1 MKRKKPILKFVYLAV
16 ALSIVL
22 LLLIPGCGTK
32 TTSTTAAATTT
43 PATSKPTTTTATTLT
58 PQSGG
63 TLVISLSADVNMI
76 GEPSGT
82 QKGTKLMQK
91 PAIEYLAIF
100 DNNGNIVPWL
110 ADSWKTDP
118 VAKTLTITIK
128 KGITFHDGT
137 TFDAAAV
144 KWNLDHEIAMK
155 KQEMQSV
162 ASIDVVDT
170 STVRV
175 NLKQWDSSIVYDVCW
190 SAGGMI
196 SPTAAQ
202 AHDAAWIQ
210 QNPVGTGPFQFVSWQ
225 HDVSIIFK
233 KFDGYWQKGK
243 PYLDGIKFVFI
254 PDDTTRQSSFQAG
267 ETNVIFAVTPQ
278 MATTLEQG
286 NKYVETAVKNGNG
299 TVQWMIVPDG
309 GHATSKFADARVRNA
324 IEYAIDKKKL
334 ADSFFYGHAVV
345 TDEWGPP
352 GNFAYDP
359 NMASHPYNPA
369 KAKELLAAAGYP
381 NGFST
386 YIMANP
392 SAVTLLQAVK
402 DMLAAVNINLEIK
415 VYDVAGLF
423 GPIMKGWDDG
433 LLMMFVQPDGDV
445 LSRLGWVQT
454 GAPLMPCILFTAQT
468 DQMIKDAKAAPDDKT
483 KQALTWKVQD
493 RVFGEQSV
501 MIPLFVVDDITFR
514 QTKVHNDGL
523 DMIEGGQWT
532 PQDAWME
539 H

>member
-1 MKRKKPILKFVYLAV
+1 VKKEKAFLKLTYLAISV
-16 ALSIVL
+16 CIVL
-22 LLLIPGCGTK
+22 LLLISGCGTK
-32 TTSTTAAATTT
+32 STSTTAAATTT
-43 PATSKPTTTTATTLT
+43 QTSKPATTKTTLT
-58 PQSGG
+58 PQYGG
-63 TLVISLSADVNMI
+63 TMVISMSADTNMI

-82 QKGTKLMQK
+82 QKACKLMQK
-91 PAIEYLAIF
+91 PAIEYLAVF

-118 VAKTLTITIK
+118 VNKTLTITIK
-128 KGITFHDGT
+128 KGIKFHDGT
-137 TFDAAAV
+137 DFDATAV
-144 KWNLDHEIAMK
+144 KWNLDHEVAMK

-162 ASIDVVDT
+162 ASIDVVDA
-170 STVRV
+170 STVRC

-202 AHDAAWIQ
+202 AHDEAWVQ

-225 HDVSIIFK
+225 HDVSIVYK

-254 PDDTTRQSSFQAG
+254 PDDTTRQASFESG
-267 ETNVIFAVTPQ
+267 DTNVIFAVSPLI
-278 MATTLEQG
+278 ANTLEKE
-286 NKYVETAVKNGNG
+286 NKYVETSVKNGNG
-299 TVQWMIVPDG
+299 TTQIMIVPDA
-309 GHATSKFADARVRNA
+309 GHATSIYANQSVRNA
-324 IEYAIDKKKL
+324 LEYAIDKQKIV
-334 ADSFFYGHAVV
+334 DSLFYGHAVV
-345 TDEWGPP
+345 TNQWGPP

-359 NMASHPYNPA
+359 NMVGHPYNPA
-369 KAKELLAAAGYP
+369 TAKQLLASAGYP

-386 YIMANP
+386 YIMCNP
-392 SAVTLLQAVK
+392 QYQQSVQVIK
-402 DMLAAVNINLEIK
+402 DQFAAVNINMDIK

-423 GPIMKGWDDG
+423 GPISKGWDNG
-433 LLMMFVQPDGDV
+433 LLLMTVQPDGDV

-454 GAPLMPCILFTAQT
+454 GAPLMPCVLFTAQT
-468 DQMIKDAKAAPDDKT
+468 DQMILDAKAAPDDKT

-501 MIPLFVVDDITFR
+501 MIPLWVIDDITFR
-514 QTKVHNDGL
+514 SPKVHNDGL
-523 DMIEGGQWT
+523 DMIEAGQWT

>member
-1 MKRKKPILKFVYLAV
+1 MIKKRPILKLAYLAI
-16 ALSIVL
+16 ALSIIL
-22 LLLIPGCGTK
+22 LMLIPGCGTK
-32 TTSTTAAATTT
+32 SAATTPASTTAAATTK
-43 PATSKPTTTTATTLT
+43 PAAATTTLT
-58 PQSGG
+58 PQYGG
-63 TLVISLSADVNMI
+63 TLVISLNADTNMI
-76 GEPSGT
+76 GDPSGT
-82 QKGTKLMQK
+82 QKASKLMQK

-170 STVRV
+170 STVRC

-196 SPTAAQ
+196 SPTAAN
-202 AHDAAWIQ
+202 AHDETWIQ
-210 QNPVGTGPFQFVSWQ
+210 ANPVGTGPFQFVSWQ
-225 HDVSIIFK
+225 HDVSIIYK
-233 KFDGYWQKGK
+233 RYDNYWQKGK

-254 PDDTTRQSSFQAG
+254 ADDTTRQASFQAG
-267 ETNVIFAVTPQ
+267 ETNAIFAVSPLQ
-278 MATTLEQG
+278 ASTLEVG
-286 NKYVETAVKNGNG
+286 NKYTETAIKNGNG

-309 GHATSKFADARVRNA
+309 GNADSVYANQSVRNA
-324 IEYAIDKKKL
+324 LEYAIDKNTIAKNL
-334 ADSFFYGHAVV
+334 FYGHAVV
-345 TDEWGPP
+345 TNEWGPP
-352 GNFAYDP
+352 GNFGYDP
-359 NMASHPYNPA
+359 NMVGHPYDPA
-369 KAKELLAAAGYP
+369 KAKALLAAAGYP
-381 NGFST
+381 NGFNT
-386 YIMANP
+386 YIQCNP
-392 SAVTLLQAVK
+392 VHVTVLQAVK
-402 DMLAAVNINLEIK
+402 DMLAAVNINLDIR
-415 VYDVAGLF
+415 VLDVAGLF
-423 GPIMKGWDDG
+423 APIMKGWDNG
-433 LLMMFVQPDGDV
+433 LLLMSVQPDGDV

-454 GAPLMPCILFTAQT
+454 GAPLMPCVLYTAQT

-501 MIPLFVVDDITFR
+501 MIPLWVVDDITFR